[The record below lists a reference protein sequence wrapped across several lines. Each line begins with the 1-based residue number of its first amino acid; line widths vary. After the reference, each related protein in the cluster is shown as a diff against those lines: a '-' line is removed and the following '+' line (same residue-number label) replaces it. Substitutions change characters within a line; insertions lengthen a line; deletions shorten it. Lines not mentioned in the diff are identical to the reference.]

1 MQRNL
6 NPPKSNIFFTMPKEP
21 HTPLPPKK
29 PVLKRRGFL
38 LGLLAV
44 PWMAFVRKT
53 QRFKGEKNSKS
64 ERRLYEEGKHL
75 AG

>member
-1 MQRNL
+1 MQRKLNL
-6 NPPKSNIFFTMPKEP
+6 PKLNDFSTMYKLPHNPLT
-21 HTPLPPKK
+21 PKK